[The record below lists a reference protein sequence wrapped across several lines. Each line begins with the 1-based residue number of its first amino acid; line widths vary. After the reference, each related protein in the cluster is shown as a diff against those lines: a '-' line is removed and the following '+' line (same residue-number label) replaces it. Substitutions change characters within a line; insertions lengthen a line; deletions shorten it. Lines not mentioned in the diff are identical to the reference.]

1 MRLPIS
7 ILLIGIVLTGCAAS
21 APYLNNASAT
31 DLQQIE
37 SRELPVDYETAFR
50 ATVAGLQQA
59 GYVIATAEPI
69 SGVVT
74 TTSKPGSIMRKAI
87 SFVVDVWGG
96 NQTHI
101 VSAQVQRVGSLVS
114 RVRLKIIQEAT
125 ASNGRRS
132 ELSDI
137 TELTDYR
144 AAVSALLN
152 SISSQLPKT

>member
-1 MRLPIS
+1 MKRLLS
-7 ILLIGIVLTGCAAS
+7 VVLLCSGCAATV
-21 APYLNNASAT
+21 PYLNNASST
-31 DLQQIE
+31 ELLQIE
-37 SRELPVDYETAFR
+37 SRELPADYETAFR

-74 TTSKPGSIMRKAI
+74 TTSKPGSVMRKAI
-87 SFVVDVWGG
+87 SFVVAVWGG

-101 VSAQVQRVGSLVS
+101 VSAQVQRVGPTIS

-125 ASNGRRS
+125 NSNGRRS

-137 TELTDYR
+137 TEVTDYR
-144 AAVSALLN
+144 AAVSSLLD
-152 SISSQLPKT
+152 SITSQLPKT